1 MMFKRFNT
9 SSSTKKKSI
18 PSFLLPLLFLL
29 TFFLIIFNKTD
40 YFLIDKVKGYGVDY
54 LLPVTKVISAPVTT
68 INNLSL
74 RIQNIQY
81 LENENLQ
88 LKEEIIRLKKW
99 QTLAIKNSREN
110 RVFKKLLNSTSHQVD
125 IIKTAS
131 VINQTPGLYTKQ
143 VTINAGLNYNIVKDL
158 AVINE
163 KGLVGKTILSTNYN
177 SKVLLI
183 NDSSS
188 SIPVKTLSDNSYS
201 MLTGSADGK
210 FLISSYTQNNQ
221 LPRLGDL
228 LVTSGNA
235 KIFPRDIL
243 VAKVIKVNADHYIA
257 LPYVDFNNLNYLQVV
272 KSK

>member
-1 MMFKRFNT
+1 MMFKRFKT
-9 SSSTKKKSI
+9 SSFAKKKSI

-40 YFLIDKVKGYGVDY
+40 YFLIDKIKGYGVDY
-54 LLPVTKVISAPVTT
+54 LLPVTKVISSPVTT
-68 INNLSL
+68 ISNISL

-143 VTINAGLNYNIVKDL
+143 VIINAGLNYNIVKDL

-163 KGLVGKTILSTNYN
+163 KGLVGKTILSTNSN

-221 LPRLGDL
+221 LPRVGDL

-243 VAKVIKVNADHYIA
+243 VAKVIKVHVDHYIA

>member
-1 MMFKRFNT
+1 M
-9 SSSTKKKSI
+9 
-18 PSFLLPLLFLL
+18 
-29 TFFLIIFNKTD
+29 
-40 YFLIDKVKGYGVDY
+40 
-54 LLPVTKVISAPVTT
+54 
-68 INNLSL
+68 
-74 RIQNIQY
+74 
-81 LENENLQ
+81 
-88 LKEEIIRLKKW
+88 
-99 QTLAIKNSREN
+99 
-110 RVFKKLLNSTSHQVD
+110 
-125 IIKTAS
+125 
-131 VINQTPGLYTKQ
+131 INQTPGIYTNQ
-143 VTINAGLNYNIVKDL
+143 VTINAGLNYNIVNDL

-163 KGLVGKTILSTNYN
+163 KGLVGKTILSTNSN

-188 SIPVKTLSDNSYS
+188 SVPVKTLSDNSYS

>member
-54 LLPVTKVISAPVTT
+54 LLPVTKIISSPITT

-81 LENENLQ
+81 LENENLK

-131 VINQTPGLYTKQ
+131 VINQTPGIYTNQ

-163 KGLVGKTILSTNYN
+163 KGLVGKTILSTNSN

-188 SIPVKTLSDNSYS
+188 SVPVKTLSDNSYS

-243 VAKVIKVNADHYIA
+243 VAKVIKVNPDHYIA

>member
-9 SSSTKKKSI
+9 SSSAKKKSI

-40 YFLIDKVKGYGVDY
+40 YFLIDKIKGYGVDY
-54 LLPVTKVISAPVTT
+54 LLPVTKVISSPVTT
-68 INNLSL
+68 ISNISL

-131 VINQTPGLYTKQ
+131 VINQTPGIYTNQ
-143 VTINAGLNYNIVKDL
+143 VTINAGLNYNIVNDL

-163 KGLVGKTILSTNYN
+163 KGLVGKTILSTNSN

-188 SIPVKTLSDNSYS
+188 SVPVKTLSDNSYS

-210 FLISSYTQNNQ
+210 FLISSHTQNNQ

>member
-1 MMFKRFNT
+1 MMFKRFKT
-9 SSSTKKKSI
+9 SSFAKKKSI

-54 LLPVTKVISAPVTT
+54 LLPVTKIISSPITT
-68 INNLSL
+68 ISNISL

-143 VTINAGLNYNIVKDL
+143 VIINAGLDYNIVKDL

-163 KGLVGKTILSTNYN
+163 KGLVGKTILSTDSN

-188 SIPVKTLSDNSYS
+188 SVPVKTLSDNSYS

-243 VAKVIKVNADHYIA
+243 VAKVINVNADHYIA
-257 LPYVDFNNLNYLQVV
+257 LHYVDFNNLNYLQVV

>member
-1 MMFKRFNT
+1 MMFKRFKT
-9 SSSTKKKSI
+9 SSFAKKKSI

-40 YFLIDKVKGYGVDY
+40 YFLTDKIKGYGIDY
-54 LLPVTKVISAPVTT
+54 LLPVTKVISSPVTT
-68 INNLSL
+68 ISNLSL

-143 VTINAGLNYNIVKDL
+143 VIINAGLNYNIVKDL

-163 KGLVGKTILSTNYN
+163 KGLVGKTILSTDSN

-243 VAKVIKVNADHYIA
+243 VAKVIKVNDDHYIA

>member
-1 MMFKRFNT
+1 MMFKRFKT
-9 SSSTKKKSI
+9 SSFAKKKSI
-18 PSFLLPLLFLL
+18 SSFLLPLLFLL

-40 YFLIDKVKGYGVDY
+40 YFLINKVKGYGVDY
-54 LLPVTKVISAPVTT
+54 LLPVTKIISSPINT

-81 LENENLQ
+81 LENENLK

-163 KGLVGKTILSTNYN
+163 KGLVGKTILSTNSN

-183 NDSSS
+183 NDPSS

-243 VAKVIKVNADHYIA
+243 VAKVIKVNVDHYIA

>member
-1 MMFKRFNT
+1 MMFKRFKT
-9 SSSTKKKSI
+9 SSFAKKKSI

-54 LLPVTKVISAPVTT
+54 LLPVTKVISSPVTT
-68 INNLSL
+68 ISNISL

-143 VTINAGLNYNIVKDL
+143 VIINAGLNYNIVKDL

-163 KGLVGKTILSTNYN
+163 KGLVGKTILSTKSN

>member
-1 MMFKRFNT
+1 MMFKRFNN
-9 SSSTKKKSI
+9 SSFAKKKSI

-54 LLPVTKVISAPVTT
+54 LLPITKIISSPVTS
-68 INNLSL
+68 INNMSL
-74 RIQNIQY
+74 RIKNIQY

-110 RVFKKLLNSTSHQVD
+110 RVFKKLLNSTSSEVD
-125 IIKTAS
+125 IIKTAAIIGQNKDIFS
-131 VINQTPGLYTKQ
+131 NTVS
-143 VTINAGLNYNIVKDL
+143 INAGLNYNIVKDL

-163 KGLVGKTILSTNYN
+163 KGLVGKTILSTNSN

-243 VAKVIKVNADHYIA
+243 VAKVIKVNSDHYIA

>member
-1 MMFKRFNT
+1 MMFKRFKT
-9 SSSTKKKSI
+9 SSFAKKKSI

-40 YFLIDKVKGYGVDY
+40 YFLINKIKGYGVDY
-54 LLPVTKVISAPVTT
+54 LLPVTKVISSPVTT
-68 INNLSL
+68 ISNISL

-143 VTINAGLNYNIVKDL
+143 VIINAGLNYNIVKDL

-163 KGLVGKTILSTNYN
+163 KGLVGKTILSTNSN

-243 VAKVIKVNADHYIA
+243 VAKVIKVNVDHYIA

>member
-9 SSSTKKKSI
+9 SSSVKKKSI

-68 INNLSL
+68 ISNLSL

>member
-1 MMFKRFNT
+1 MMFKRFKT
-9 SSSTKKKSI
+9 SSFAKKKSI

-40 YFLIDKVKGYGVDY
+40 YFLIDKIKGYGVDY

-68 INNLSL
+68 ISNLSL

-143 VTINAGLNYNIVKDL
+143 VIINAGLNYNIVKDL

-163 KGLVGKTILSTNYN
+163 KGLVGKTILSTNSN

>member
-1 MMFKRFNT
+1 MMFKRFNI
-9 SSSTKKKSI
+9 SSSAKKKSI

-40 YFLIDKVKGYGVDY
+40 YFLIDKIKGYGVDY
-54 LLPVTKVISAPVTT
+54 LLPVTKVISSPVTT
-68 INNLSL
+68 ISNISL

-131 VINQTPGLYTKQ
+131 VINQTPGIYTNQ

-158 AVINE
+158 AVINA
-163 KGLVGKTILSTNYN
+163 KGLVGKTILYTNSN

-188 SIPVKTLSDNSYS
+188 SVPVKTLSDNSYS